1 MHFKQ
6 IKSFLSISVDI
17 WFLPSAPLPLQLRL
31 TDDADLILI
40 RPLRGDPKIIEALLS
55 DAQLCSRESLVYGS
69 DAAKVVI
76 HLKGNGFACILQMQ
90 VVNGAASLWLLLGSY
105 GGADDG
111 HGIKGL
117 FQDPV
122 Q

>member
-1 MHFKQ
+1 M
-6 IKSFLSISVDI
+6 SVVNCFHGLCCF
-17 WFLPSAPLPLQLRL
+17 WFTSPAPLPLQLRL
-31 TDDADLILI
+31 TDSADLILI
-40 RPLRGDPKIIEALLS
+40 GSLRGYPEIIEALLS
-55 DAQLCSRESLVYGS
+55 DPQLCSRESLINGGY
-69 DAAKVVI
+69 AAKVVI
-76 HLKGNGFACILQMQ
+76 HLYGNGFACILQMQ
-90 VVNGAASLWLLLGSY
+90 VVNGAASLWLLRGSY